1 MLADSSIEAR
11 IASLTPRER
20 DVLDHLVR
28 GLSNKLIAGEL
39 GISPRTVEIHR
50 ARVMKKMQA
59 ESFSHLIRM
68 AVQAGIISE
77 NDPA

>member
-1 MLADSSIEAR
+1 MSTDNSIEAR

-20 DVLDHLVR
+20 DVLEHLVR
-28 GLSNKLIAGEL
+28 GLSNKLTGGAL

-50 ARVMKKMQA
+50 GRVMKKLQA

-68 AVQAGIISE
+68 ALRAGIISE
-77 NDPA
+77 ID

>member
-1 MLADSSIEAR
+1 MSADSSIEER
-11 IASLTPRER
+11 IASLTTRER

-28 GLSNKLIAGEL
+28 GLSNKLIGGEL

-59 ESFSHLIRM
+59 DSFPHLIHM
-68 AVQAGIISE
+68 AMQAGLLTDLDQS
-77 NDPA
+77 